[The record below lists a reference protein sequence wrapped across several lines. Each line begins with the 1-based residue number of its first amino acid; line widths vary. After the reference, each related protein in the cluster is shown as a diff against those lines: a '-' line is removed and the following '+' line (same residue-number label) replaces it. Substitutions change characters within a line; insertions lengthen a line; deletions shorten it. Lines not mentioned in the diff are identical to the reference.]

1 MGVVLLPPLEPLSL
15 PPPTQF
21 SEWDKK
27 NLLNDIFL
35 LALFGIYIFQSQT
48 RPPPPCAN
56 PPPPSTTDVWVP
68 SHAGVTGNEHA
79 DAKASKGAKKAYEC
93 VMNQKSVQ
101 DIWGELGLQEMPD
114 SYDTDSNC
122 SGGSHISE
130 ESNEDS
136 PENWPKQPRLT

>member
-1 MGVVLLPPLEPLSL
+1 M
-15 PPPTQF
+15 
-21 SEWDKK
+21 
-27 NLLNDIFL
+27 
-35 LALFGIYIFQSQT
+35 
-48 RPPPPCAN
+48 
-56 PPPPSTTDVWVP
+56 P
-68 SHAGVTGNEHA
+68 SHVGVTGNEHT
-79 DAKASKGAKKAYEC
+79 DAKASKGAKRAYEC

-101 DIWGELGLQEMPD
+101 DIWGELGLQELPD